1 MSGWVE
7 GGEEKRVWTRS
18 VSFERTYCRIGG
30 RLPVCF
36 VSGLDRGWWVE
47 EVDGWG
53 DFSSLPLPPGTFVDL
68 DLDLDGRRGRAWG
81 WSREE
86 GARGRGR
93 GRGRARLRDGPEAFE
108 PASKSES
115 SPETE
120 MEAESD

>member
-1 MSGWVE
+1 M
-7 GGEEKRVWTRS
+7 
-18 VSFERTYCRIGG
+18 
-30 RLPVCF
+30 CF

-81 WSREE
+81 WGREE

>member
-1 MSGWVE
+1 ME

-81 WSREE
+81 WGREE

-120 MEAESD
+120 MEAEPD